1 MTTTSN
7 SKAETSE
14 GPDINLLHHR
24 LTDFPREWLDRV
36 ESDGFIAIIHDAV
49 YCRNPDLKAAD
60 LEPFRHPP
68 GQCDWYRLS
77 LLIAYFIADDSF
89 TGTRLSV
96 ASLVALLTDTAQ
108 ELASAGPT
116 AIYIDDVDR
125 REEFIR
131 VVLNAIGLRP
141 AGESE
146 NQAEDRLQAAS
157 SQERLK
163 VLHAARA
170 AEERSRKLREKLAEK
185 KAQESADKM
194 MRE

>member
-1 MTTTSN
+1 MSNTTGSADSTMQ
-7 SKAETSE
+7 
-14 GPDINLLHHR
+14 GPDINILHHR
-24 LTDFPREWLDRV
+24 LTDYPKEWLDQKV
-36 ESDGFIAIIHDAV
+36 AAGFVAIIHDAIF
-49 YCRNPDLKAAD
+49 CRSAELKASD
-60 LEPFRHPP
+60 LEPFRRPP
-68 GQCDWYRLS
+68 KQCDWYRLS

-89 TGTRLSV
+89 SELRFPAASLIDLLTGT
-96 ASLVALLTDTAQ
+96 AE
-108 ELASAGPT
+108 ELAAAGPT
-116 AIYIDDVDR
+116 ALYLNDVDR

-163 VLHAARA
+163 VLQAAKL
-170 AEERSRKLREKLAEK
+170 AEERSRKLREALAEK